1 MDNSQKE
8 IIREVFSS
16 VRPYLNSSTDLEEDV
31 EEISENSSDLEE
43 FEDSFEEVVSEEVD
57 SSRKTDYRIFLNKLR
72 SR

>member
-1 MDNSQKE
+1 MDNSQEE

-43 FEDSFEEVVSEEVD
+43 FEDSFEEMVSEEVD